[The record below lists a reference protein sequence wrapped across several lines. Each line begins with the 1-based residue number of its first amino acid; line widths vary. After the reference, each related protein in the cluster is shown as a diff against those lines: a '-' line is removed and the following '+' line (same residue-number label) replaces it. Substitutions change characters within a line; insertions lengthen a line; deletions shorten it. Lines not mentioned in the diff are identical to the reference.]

1 MPAIEPM
8 AISTPSGARSIAA
21 FRRAVFSEAFR
32 KLPEMP
38 ISRTMARSPVLNPP
52 WWRSYAMA
60 TRLGNHTMR
69 KLILL
74 GLLLSVAACNT
85 IEGAGRDMSSA
96 GKAVAGAASDAKR

>member
-1 MPAIEPM
+1 
-8 AISTPSGARSIAA
+8 
-21 FRRAVFSEAFR
+21 
-32 KLPEMP
+32 
-38 ISRTMARSPVLNPP
+38 
-52 WWRSYAMA
+52 
-60 TRLGNHTMR
+60 MR